1 MLTNYAFVQLDKAVG
16 IVSLA
21 LLTQML
27 SHHSFTQCAEIG
39 SEMVAWATLP
49 ILFRLSSRYHQF
61 SMYSIKQDP
70 GQPRAG
76 SLRSAHLWLIAV
88 GVCISSW
95 FKSEIGALQSFVR
108 QASTLNEIYY

>member
-39 SEMVAWATLP
+39 SGMVAWATLP
-49 ILFRLSSRYHQF
+49 MLFRLSSRYHQF
-61 SMYSIKQDP
+61 SSYTIKQDP
-70 GQPRAG
+70 SLPMTV
-76 SLRSAHLWLIAV
+76 SLRSTHLWLIAF
-88 GVCISSW
+88 GVCITSW
-95 FKSEIGALQSFVR
+95 FKSEIGVLQSFVR